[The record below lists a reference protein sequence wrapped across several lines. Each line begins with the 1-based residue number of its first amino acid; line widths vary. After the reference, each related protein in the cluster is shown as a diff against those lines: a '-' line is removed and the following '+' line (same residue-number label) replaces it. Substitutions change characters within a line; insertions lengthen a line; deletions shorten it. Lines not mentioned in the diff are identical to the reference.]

1 MDFVMSSLSVGD
13 NGNLAIGGVDVAEIA
28 KEYGTPA
35 YIMDE
40 NQIRSNCRVY
50 NKAMEEY
57 YGGNGIVLYAS
68 KALSCKYIYRVMKE
82 ENMGIDVVS
91 GGELY
96 TALKADFPSEK
107 IYFHGNNKTDDELKM
122 ALESGVGRIVV
133 DNVFELETL
142 NKMAG
147 EMGVTADIMFRIKP
161 GIDAHTHSFIRTGQ
175 IDSKFGVALE
185 TGEAEEI
192 IKTASE
198 MPNVNVVGVHCHI
211 GSQIFDL
218 APFELAAEKM
228 MNFIGDMRDKYNISL
243 RELNLGGG
251 YGIKYTEQDTPIDY
265 DKYIQAVSKVVRG
278 ISEKREISLPY
289 IVMEPGRS
297 ITAETGLTVYKV
309 GAVKEI
315 PDIRTY
321 VSVDGGMGDNP
332 RYILYESEYEAVR
345 VHEPLAEKTLTA
357 TIAGKCCESGDILI
371 KDAKLP
377 EVKAGDLIAVLA
389 TGAYNYSMASNYNRI
404 PRLPIVMVKDGETR
418 LAVKRE
424 SYDDL
429 ILSLIHI

>member
-377 EVKAGDLIAVLA
+377 EVKAGDLIAVLT

-429 ILSLIHI
+429 IMNDL

>member
-68 KALSCKYIYRVMKE
+68 KALACKYIYRVMKE

-96 TALKADFPSEK
+96 TALKSDFPPEK

-147 EMGVTADIMFRIKP
+147 EMGVAADIMFRIKP

-198 MPNVNVVGVHCHI
+198 MPSVNVVGVHCHI

-429 ILSLIHI
+429 IMNDL

>member
-68 KALSCKYIYRVMKE
+68 KALACKYIYRVMKE

-96 TALKADFPSEK
+96 TALKSDFPPEK

-147 EMGVTADIMFRIKP
+147 EMGVAADIMFRIKP

-198 MPNVNVVGVHCHI
+198 MPSVNVVGVHCHI

-278 ISEKREISLPY
+278 ISEKREIPLPY

-429 ILSLIHI
+429 IMNDL

>member
-68 KALSCKYIYRVMKE
+68 KALACKYIYRVMKE

-96 TALKADFPSEK
+96 TALKSDFPPEK

-147 EMGVTADIMFRIKP
+147 EMGVAADIMFRIKP

-198 MPNVNVVGVHCHI
+198 MPSVNVVGVHCHI

-278 ISEKREISLPY
+278 IS
-289 IVMEPGRS
+289 
-297 ITAETGLTVYKV
+297 
-309 GAVKEI
+309 
-315 PDIRTY
+315 
-321 VSVDGGMGDNP
+321 
-332 RYILYESEYEAVR
+332 
-345 VHEPLAEKTLTA
+345 
-357 TIAGKCCESGDILI
+357 
-371 KDAKLP
+371 
-377 EVKAGDLIAVLA
+377 
-389 TGAYNYSMASNYNRI
+389 
-404 PRLPIVMVKDGETR
+404 
-418 LAVKRE
+418 
-424 SYDDL
+424 
-429 ILSLIHI
+429 